1 MIRLLPRTSDGVAEP
16 RLQSLDPGRASERLP
31 PAARLPCSRCQGCA
45 RQIWHIFWHIYYYF
59 FFFFFRLQQPHVLM
73 SNPCGAAQQAAAPYH
88 FAINRT
94 NWGDCLNE
102 IGPIDYDATHAHA
115 ERLFRQLLPAC
126 GLTVREGQIKLC
138 HTMLD
143 ALYNKEVALCD
154 AGVGLGKTYAYLVAC
169 LLWQSQRPRALW
181 QPVVISTAS
190 VALQEAILQEYIPF
204 LSSALLQC
212 GYLSKPIQAVL
223 RKGKERFVCDLR
235 LLERQRQMAQRG
247 ERFAR
252 RAAILRQALDC
263 LDLDKL
269 PGLSGFDRRQICVPE
284 HCPRLCPARSRCR
297 YQRYLRESNGTAVS
311 VQVCNHNYLL
321 ADAFHRKNGWRPLL
335 RDYQAAVIDEAHRLP
350 EAAEQMLTQR
360 LSVQALLQLARRL
373 EQQHLTHSAQQLRAA
388 TEVLTS
394 VCQPQEPDRVRAE
407 RQVPYQSTR
416 ERQTA
421 LAVLQSCIDELL
433 QRYPTRIPTS
443 LCHQLQDTSEMAA
456 LFAQPQEDW
465 ITYIEYGTISDEQT
479 DTEFTLCAVPLD
491 QPGYLHT
498 LLWKREKPAI
508 LTSGTLAAGHD
519 FTHVRRRLGLHGGLA
534 VQTVQVASPF
544 DYAKNCLLLFPS
556 RPAAHEV
563 DKPSGEEASHERLA
577 RQIEQLVRAAHGHTL
592 VLFTSYDQMGHVY
605 EQLESRLPVPLFKA
619 PRGGQWFVE
628 QFKRCGNAV
637 LLAGGPCWEGVD
649 FPGDIVSLLVIVRLP
664 FPVPDPVREAR
675 RVQYPDLHSYI
686 QAEIVPEMQ
695 QKLRQGFGRAIRTEA
710 DSCAVAILDPRAA
723 PGGRYHRAVLDALP
737 AGIPITTNIEDI
749 QTFLRA
755 RKSPD
760 FFLPELEND
769 SNNKDAKSQ

>member
-1 MIRLLPRTSDGVAEP
+1 MNETEP
-16 RLQSLDPGRASERLP
+16 
-31 PAARLPCSRCQGCA
+31 
-45 RQIWHIFWHIYYYF
+45 
-59 FFFFFRLQQPHVLM
+59 
-73 SNPCGAAQQAAAPYH
+73 
-88 FAINRT
+88 
-94 NWGDCLNE
+94 
-102 IGPIDYDATHAHA
+102 IGYVIAHQMV
-115 ERLFRQLLPAC
+115 ETIFRQQLPAH
-126 GLTVREGQIKLC
+126 GMAVREGQIKLC
-138 HTMLD
+138 HAMLN

-204 LSSALLQC
+204 LSSILLQY
-212 GYLSKPIQAVL
+212 GYLDTPIQAVL

-284 HCPRLCPARSRCR
+284 HCPRLCPARGRCR
-297 YQRYLRESNGTAVS
+297 YQRYLRESNDLAVS
-311 VQVCNHNYLL
+311 IQVCNHNYLL
-321 ADAFHRKNGWRPLL
+321 ADALHRQNGWRPLL

-350 EAAEQMLTQR
+350 EATEQMLTHH
-360 LSVQALLQLARRL
+360 LSARELHQLAHRL
-373 EQQHLTHSAQQLRAA
+373 EQQRLTRGAQRLRAA
-388 TEVLTS
+388 TEALAAA
-394 VCQPQEPDRVRAE
+394 CQPQEPCRARAE
-407 RQVPYQSTR
+407 RQVSYQPTQ
-416 ERQTA
+416 ERQAA
-421 LAVLQSCIDELL
+421 LTDLQSCIGELL
-433 QRYPTRIPTS
+433 RRYQERLPMS
-443 LCHQLQDTSEMAA
+443 LRHQLQATSETAA
-456 LFAQPQEDW
+456 LFTQPPEDW
-465 ITYIEYGTISDEQT
+465 IAYIKYETVSDKQT
-479 DTEFTLCAVPLD
+479 ETEFTLCAVPLD

-498 LLWKREKPAI
+498 LLWQREKPAI
-508 LTSGTLAAGHD
+508 LTSGTLAAGHN
-519 FTHVRRRLGLHGGLA
+519 FTHIQRRLGLHGGSA

-544 DYAKNCLLLFPS
+544 DYAKNCLLLFPP
-556 RPAAHEV
+556 RPSAHKV
-563 DKPSGEEASHERLA
+563 DRPIEKETHYERLA
-577 RQIEQLVRAAHGHTL
+577 RQIEQLVRTAHGHTL

-605 EQLESRLPVPLFKA
+605 EQLEGKLPVPLFKA

-628 QFKRCGNAV
+628 QFKRCDNAV

-675 RVQYPDLHSYI
+675 RQQYPDLHSYI

-710 DSCAVAILDPRAA
+710 DSCAVVILDPRAA
-723 PGGRYHRAVLDALP
+723 PGGRYHQAVLDALP
-737 AGIPITTNIEDI
+737 DGIPVTTKIEDI
-749 QTFLRA
+749 EPFLRA
-755 RKSPD
+755 HKSPD
-760 FFLPELEND
+760 YFLPN
-769 SNNKDAKSQ
+769 SNHN

>member
-1 MIRLLPRTSDGVAEP
+1 MNETEPIGYVIAHQMIET
-16 RLQSLDPGRASERLP
+16 
-31 PAARLPCSRCQGCA
+31 
-45 RQIWHIFWHIYYYF
+45 I
-59 FFFFFRLQQPHVLM
+59 
-73 SNPCGAAQQAAAPYH
+73 
-88 FAINRT
+88 
-94 NWGDCLNE
+94 
-102 IGPIDYDATHAHA
+102 
-115 ERLFRQLLPAC
+115 FRQQLPAH
-126 GLTVREGQIKLC
+126 GMAVRAEQIELC

-223 RKGKERFVCDLR
+223 RKGKERFVCDFH

-247 ERFAR
+247 DRFTR
-252 RAAILRQALDC
+252 RAAILRQAQEC

-269 PGLSGFDRRQICVPE
+269 PSLSGFDRRQICVPE

-350 EAAEQMLTQR
+350 EAAEQMLTRR
-360 LSVQALLQLARRL
+360 LSAKELHQLAHRL
-373 EQQHLTHSAQQLRAA
+373 EQQHLTRGAQQLRAA

-407 RQVPYQSTR
+407 RQVPYLPTQ
-416 ERQTA
+416 EQQAALGALQT
-421 LAVLQSCIDELL
+421 CIDELL
-433 QRYPTRIPTS
+433 RRYPTRLPLS
-443 LCHQLQDTSEMAA
+443 LHHQLQAVSATAA
-456 LFAQPQEDW
+456 LFARPQEDW
-465 ITYIEYGTISDEQT
+465 IAYIEYDAASENQT
-479 DTEFTLCAVPLD
+479 NTPFALCAVPRD
-491 QPGYLHT
+491 QPGYLRD
-498 LLWKREKPAI
+498 LLWQREKPAV
-508 LTSGTLAAGHD
+508 LTSGTLAAGDD
-519 FTHVRRRLGLHGGLA
+519 FTHIRRQLGLGGGAA

-544 DYAKNCLLLFPS
+544 NYAQNCLLVFPPW
-556 RPAAHEV
+556 PAVHQM
-563 DKPSGEEASHERLA
+563 DKLNEEATSHERLA
-577 RQIEQLVRAAHGHTL
+577 RQIEQLIRAAHGHAL

-605 EQLESRLPVPLFKA
+605 EQLEGRLPVPLFKA

-628 QFKRCGNAV
+628 QFKRCENAV
-637 LLAGGPCWEGVD
+637 LLAGGPYWEGID
-649 FPGDIVSLLVIVRLP
+649 FPGDRVSLLVIVRLP
-664 FPVPDPVREAR
+664 FPVPNPVREAR
-675 RVQYPDLHSYI
+675 RQQYPDLCSYI
-686 QAEIVPEMQ
+686 QTEIVPEMQ
-695 QKLRQGFGRAIRTEA
+695 QKLRQGFGRAIRTET

-723 PGGRYHRAVLDALP
+723 PGGRYHQAVLDALP
-737 AGIPITTNIEDI
+737 AGIPVTTEINEI

-755 RKSPD
+755 RKGPD
-760 FFLPELEND
+760 FFLPDFEND
-769 SNNKDAKSQ
+769 SKQTDSKTNTK

>member
-16 RLQSLDPGRASERLP
+16 RLQSLDPGRASERP
-31 PAARLPCSRCQGCA
+31 FASGSPAMFLMPGARAANVAYMLLLL
-45 RQIWHIFWHIYYYF
+45 FLLLF
-59 FFFFFRLQQPHVLM
+59 LFRLQQPHVLM

-88 FAINRT
+88 FAINKPC
-94 NWGDCLNE
+94 WGEECPIFQSE
-102 IGPIDYDATHAHA
+102 PIGYATAHQMV
-115 ERLFRQLLPAC
+115 ETIFRQQLPAH
-126 GLTVREGQIKLC
+126 GMAVREGQIKLC
-138 HTMLD
+138 RAMFD
-143 ALYNKEVALCD
+143 ALHNKEVALCD

-204 LSSALLQC
+204 LSSILLQY
-212 GYLSKPIQAVL
+212 GYLDIPIQAVL

-284 HCPRLCPARSRCR
+284 HCPRFCPVRGRCR
-297 YQRYLRESNGTAVS
+297 YQRYLRESNGPAVS
-311 VQVCNHNYLL
+311 IQVCNHNYLL
-321 ADAFHRKNGWRPLL
+321 ADALHRQNDWRPLL

-350 EAAEQMLTQR
+350 EAAEQMLTRR
-360 LSVQALLQLARRL
+360 LSAKELHQLAHRL
-373 EQQHLTHSAQQLRAA
+373 EQQHLTRGAQQFHAA
-388 TEVLTS
+388 TETLAA
-394 VCQPQEPDRVRAE
+394 VCQPQESDRVLAE
-407 RQVPYQSTR
+407 RQVPYKPTQ
-416 ERQTA
+416 ERQAA
-421 LAVLQSCIDELL
+421 LGALQTCIDEQLR
-433 QRYPTRIPTS
+433 RYSANMPTS
-443 LCHQLQDTSEMAA
+443 LRHQLRATSETAA
-456 LFAQPQEDW
+456 LFARPQEDW
-465 ITYIEYGTISDEQT
+465 IAYIEYDAASENQT
-479 DTEFTLCAVPLD
+479 NTPFTLCAVPRD
-491 QPGYLHT
+491 QPGYLRD
-498 LLWKREKPAI
+498 LLWQREKPAI

-519 FTHVRRRLGLHGGLA
+519 FTHVRRRLGLHDGSA

-544 DYAKNCLLLFPS
+544 DYAKNCLLVFPS
-556 RPAAHEV
+556 SHTNVGNNP
-563 DKPSGEEASHERLA
+563 HERLA
-577 RQIEQLVRAAHGHTL
+577 CQIEQLIRAAHGHAL

-605 EQLESRLPVPLFKA
+605 EQLEGRLPVPLFKA

-628 QFKRCGNAV
+628 QFKRCDNAV

-649 FPGDIVSLLVIVRLP
+649 FPGDMVSLLVIVRLP

-675 RVQYPDLHSYI
+675 RQQYPDLRSYI
-686 QAEIVPEMQ
+686 QTEIVPEMQ
-695 QKLRQGFGRAIRTEA
+695 QKLRQGFGRAIRTEN

-737 AGIPITTNIEDI
+737 AGIPVTTETNEI

-760 FFLPELEND
+760 FFLPDFEND
-769 SNNKDAKSQ
+769 PNAKQQ

>member
-16 RLQSLDPGRASERLP
+16 RLQSLDPGRASERPFASGP
-31 PAARLPCSRCQGCA
+31 PAVFPMPGVRAANLA
-45 RQIWHIFWHIYYYF
+45 YMLLLLFLLF
-59 FFFFFRLQQPHVLM
+59 FLFRLQQPHVLM

-88 FAINRT
+88 FAINKPCC
-94 NWGDCLNE
+94 GEGCPIFQSE
-102 IGPIDYDATHAHA
+102 PIGYATAHQMA
-115 ERLFRQLLPAC
+115 ENIFRQQLPAH
-126 GLTVREGQIKLC
+126 GMAVREGQIKLC
-138 HTMLD
+138 HAMLN

-204 LSSALLQC
+204 LSSALLQY
-212 GYLSKPIQAVL
+212 GYFNRPIQAVL

-284 HCPRLCPARSRCR
+284 HCPRLCPARGRCR
-297 YQRYLRESNGTAVS
+297 YQRYLRESNDLAVS
-311 VQVCNHNYLL
+311 IQVCNHNYLL
-321 ADAFHRKNGWRPLL
+321 ADALHRQNGWKPLL
-335 RDYQAAVIDEAHRLP
+335 RDYQAVVIDEAHRLP
-350 EAAEQMLTQR
+350 EAAEQMLTNQ
-360 LSVQALLQLARRL
+360 LSIKGLWQLIHRL
-373 EQQHLTHSAQQLRAA
+373 EEQHLTRGAQRLRAE
-388 TEVLTS
+388 TEALAAA
-394 VCQPQEPDRVRAE
+394 CQPQEPRRSRAE

-498 LLWKREKPAI
+498 LLWQREKPAI

-695 QKLRQGFGRAIRTEA
+695 QKLRQGFGRAIRTET
-710 DSCAVAILDPRAA
+710 DSCAAAILDPRAA
-723 PGGRYHRAVLDALP
+723 PGGRYHQAVLDALP
-737 AGIPITTNIEDI
+737 SGIPITTKTEDI

-755 RKSPD
+755 CKSPD
-760 FFLPELEND
+760 FFLSDFEND
-769 SNNKDAKSQ
+769 PNTKQQ

>member
-1 MIRLLPRTSDGVAEP
+1 
-16 RLQSLDPGRASERLP
+16 
-31 PAARLPCSRCQGCA
+31 
-45 RQIWHIFWHIYYYF
+45 
-59 FFFFFRLQQPHVLM
+59 M

-88 FAINRT
+88 FAINKPCC
-94 NWGDCLNE
+94 GEGCPIFQSE
-102 IGPIDYDATHAHA
+102 PIGYDTAHQMA
-115 ERLFRQLLPAC
+115 ENIFRQQLPAH
-126 GLTVREGQIKLC
+126 GMAVREGQIKLC

-169 LLWQSQRPRALW
+169 LLWQNQRPRASW

-204 LSSALLQC
+204 LSSILLQY
-212 GYLSKPIQAVL
+212 GYLDTPIQAVL

-252 RAAILRQALDC
+252 RAAILRQAQDC

-269 PGLSGFDRRQICVPE
+269 PGLSAFDRRQICVLE
-284 HCPRLCPARSRCR
+284 QCPRLCPARSRCR
-297 YQRYLRESNGTAVS
+297 YQRYLRESNGPDVS
-311 VQVCNHNYLL
+311 IQVCNHNYLL
-321 ADAFHRKNGWRPLL
+321 ADAFHRQNAWRPLL
-335 RDYQAAVIDEAHRLP
+335 RDYQAVVIDEAHRLP
-350 EAAEQMLTQR
+350 EAAEQMLTKQ
-360 LSVQALLQLARRL
+360 LSIKGLWQLIHRL
-373 EQQHLTHSAQQLRAA
+373 EQQHLTRNAQRFRAA
-388 TEVLTS
+388 TEALAAA
-394 VCQPQEPDRVRAE
+394 CQPQEPRRSRAE

-443 LCHQLQDTSEMAA
+443 LCHQLEDTSEMAA

-498 LLWKREKPAI
+498 LLWQREKPAI

-534 VQTVQVASPF
+534 VQTVQVTSPF

-664 FPVPDPVREAR
+664 FPVPNPVREAR
-675 RVQYPDLHSYI
+675 RQQYPELCSYI
-686 QAEIVPEMQ
+686 QTEIVPEMQ
-695 QKLRQGFGRAIRTEA
+695 QKLRQGFGRAIRTET

-723 PGGRYHRAVLDALP
+723 PGGRYHQAVLEALP
-737 AGIPITTNIEDI
+737 AGIPITTKTEDI

-755 RKSPD
+755 RKGPD
-760 FFLPELEND
+760 FFLPDFEND
-769 SNNKDAKSQ
+769 PNEKQQ

>member
-1 MIRLLPRTSDGVAEP
+1 MAEN
-16 RLQSLDPGRASERLP
+16 
-31 PAARLPCSRCQGCA
+31 
-45 RQIWHIFWHIYYYF
+45 I
-59 FFFFFRLQQPHVLM
+59 
-73 SNPCGAAQQAAAPYH
+73 
-88 FAINRT
+88 
-94 NWGDCLNE
+94 
-102 IGPIDYDATHAHA
+102 
-115 ERLFRQLLPAC
+115 FRQQLPAH
-126 GLTVREGQIKLC
+126 GMAVREGQIKLC
-138 HTMLD
+138 HAMLD

-204 LSSALLQC
+204 LSSILLQYGC
-212 GYLSKPIQAVL
+212 LGEPIQVVL

-252 RAAILRQALDC
+252 RTEILRQALNC

-297 YQRYLRESNGTAVS
+297 YQRYLRESNGPDVS
-311 VQVCNHNYLL
+311 IQVCNHNYLL

-350 EAAEQMLTQR
+350 EAAEQMLTRR
-360 LSVQALLQLARRL
+360 LSTKELHQLAHRL
-373 EQQHLTHSAQQLRAA
+373 EQQHLTRGAQQFHAA
-388 TEVLTS
+388 TETLAA
-394 VCQPQEPDRVRAE
+394 VCQPQESDRVLAE
-407 RQVPYQSTR
+407 RQVPYKPTQ
-416 ERQTA
+416 ERQAA
-421 LAVLQSCIDELL
+421 LGALQTCIDEQLR
-433 QRYPTRIPTS
+433 RYQARLPTS
-443 LCHQLQDTSEMAA
+443 LSHQLQATSETAA

-465 ITYIEYGTISDEQT
+465 ITYIEYEAASEGQVSVQ
-479 DTEFTLCAVPLD
+479 FALCAVPRN
-491 QPGYLHT
+491 QPKHLYR
-498 LLWKREKPAI
+498 LLWQREKPAI

-519 FTHVRRRLGLHGGLA
+519 FTHIRRQLGLHDGLA
-534 VQTVQVASPF
+534 IQTVQVASPF
-544 DYAKNCLLLFPS
+544 DYAKNCLLVFPS
-556 RPAAHEV
+556 SHTNAGNNP
-563 DKPSGEEASHERLA
+563 HERLA
-577 RQIEQLVRAAHGHTL
+577 CQIEQLIRAAHGHAL

-605 EQLESRLPVPLFKA
+605 EQLEGRLPVPLFKA

-628 QFKRCGNAV
+628 QFKRCENAV

-649 FPGDIVSLLVIVRLP
+649 FPGDRVSLLVIARLP

-675 RVQYPDLHSYI
+675 RQQYPDLHSYI
-686 QAEIVPEMQ
+686 RAEIVPEMQ
-695 QKLRQGFGRAIRTEA
+695 QKLRQGFGRAIRTET

-723 PGGRYHRAVLDALP
+723 PGGRYHQAVLDALP
-737 AGIPITTNIEDI
+737 AGIPVTTEINEI

-755 RKSPD
+755 RKGPD
-760 FFLPELEND
+760 FFLPDFEND
-769 SNNKDAKSQ
+769 SKQTDSKTNTK

>member
-1 MIRLLPRTSDGVAEP
+1 
-16 RLQSLDPGRASERLP
+16 
-31 PAARLPCSRCQGCA
+31 
-45 RQIWHIFWHIYYYF
+45 
-59 FFFFFRLQQPHVLM
+59 M

-88 FAINRT
+88 FAINKPCC
-94 NWGDCLNE
+94 GEGCPIFQSE
-102 IGPIDYDATHAHA
+102 PIGYDTAHQMA
-115 ERLFRQLLPAC
+115 ENIFRQQLPAH
-126 GLTVREGQIKLC
+126 GMAVREGQIKLC
-138 HTMLD
+138 HAMLG

-204 LSSALLQC
+204 LSSVLLQC

-247 ERFAR
+247 DRFAR
-252 RAAILRQALDC
+252 RAAILRQAQDC

-269 PGLSGFDRRQICVPE
+269 AGLSGFDRRRICVPE
-284 HCPRLCPARSRCR
+284 QCPRLCPARSRCR
-297 YQRYLRESNGTAVS
+297 YQRYLRESNGPNVS
-311 VQVCNHNYLL
+311 IQVCNHNYLL
-321 ADAFHRKNGWRPLL
+321 ADDFHRKNGWRPLL

-350 EAAEQMLTQR
+350 EAAEQMLTRR
-360 LSVQALLQLARRL
+360 LSAKELHQLAHRL
-373 EQQHLTHSAQQLRAA
+373 EQQHLTRGAQQFHAA
-388 TEVLTS
+388 TETLAA
-394 VCQPQEPDRVRAE
+394 VCQPQESDRVLAE
-407 RQVPYQSTR
+407 RQIPYKPTQ
-416 ERQTA
+416 ERQAA
-421 LAVLQSCIDELL
+421 LGALQTCIDEQLR
-433 QRYPTRIPTS
+433 RYSANMPTS
-443 LCHQLQDTSEMAA
+443 LRHQLRATSETAA
-456 LFAQPQEDW
+456 LFARPQEDW
-465 ITYIEYGTISDEQT
+465 IAYIEYDAASENQT
-479 DTEFTLCAVPLD
+479 NTPFTLCAVPRD
-491 QPGYLHT
+491 QPGYLRD
-498 LLWKREKPAI
+498 LLWQREKPAI

-628 QFKRCGNAV
+628 QFKRCDNAV

-649 FPGDIVSLLVIVRLP
+649 FPGDMVSLLVIVRLP
-664 FPVPDPVREAR
+664 FPVPNPVREAR
-675 RVQYPDLHSYI
+675 REQYPDLHSYI

-695 QKLRQGFGRAIRTEA
+695 QKLRQGFGRAIRTET
-710 DSCAVAILDPRAA
+710 DSCAAAILDPRAA
-723 PGGRYHRAVLDALP
+723 PGGRYHQAVLDALP
-737 AGIPITTNIEDI
+737 SGIPITTQTEDI

-760 FFLPELEND
+760 FFLPDFEND
-769 SNNKDAKSQ
+769 PNTKQQ

>member
-16 RLQSLDPGRASERLP
+16 RLQSLDPGRASERPFASGP
-31 PAARLPCSRCQGCA
+31 PAVFPMPGVRAANLA
-45 RQIWHIFWHIYYYF
+45 YMLLLLFLLF
-59 FFFFFRLQQPHVLM
+59 FLFRLQQPHVLM

-88 FAINRT
+88 FAINKPCC
-94 NWGDCLNE
+94 GEGCPIFQSE
-102 IGPIDYDATHAHA
+102 PIGYDTAHQMA
-115 ERLFRQLLPAC
+115 ENIFRQQLPAH
-126 GLTVREGQIKLC
+126 GMAVREGQIKLC
-138 HTMLD
+138 HAMLN

-204 LSSALLQC
+204 LSSILLQY
-212 GYLSKPIQAVL
+212 GYLDAPIQAVL

-284 HCPRLCPARSRCR
+284 HCPRLCPARGRCR
-297 YQRYLRESNGTAVS
+297 YQRYLRESNDLAVS
-311 VQVCNHNYLL
+311 IQVCNHNYLL
-321 ADAFHRKNGWRPLL
+321 ADALHRQNGWKPLL
-335 RDYQAAVIDEAHRLP
+335 RDYQAVVIDEAHRLP
-350 EAAEQMLTQR
+350 EAAEQMLTNQ
-360 LSVQALLQLARRL
+360 LSIKGLWQLIHRL
-373 EQQHLTHSAQQLRAA
+373 EEQHLTRGAQRLRAE
-388 TEVLTS
+388 TEALAAA
-394 VCQPQEPDRVRAE
+394 CQPQEPRRSRAE

-498 LLWKREKPAI
+498 LLWQREKPAI

-695 QKLRQGFGRAIRTEA
+695 QKLRQGFGRAIRTET
-710 DSCAVAILDPRAA
+710 DSCAAAILDPRAA
-723 PGGRYHRAVLDALP
+723 PGGRYHQAVLDALP
-737 AGIPITTNIEDI
+737 SGIPITTKTEDI

-755 RKSPD
+755 CKSPD
-760 FFLPELEND
+760 FFLSDFEND
-769 SNNKDAKSQ
+769 PNTKQQ

>member
-1 MIRLLPRTSDGVAEP
+1 MVETI
-16 RLQSLDPGRASERLP
+16 
-31 PAARLPCSRCQGCA
+31 
-45 RQIWHIFWHIYYYF
+45 
-59 FFFFFRLQQPHVLM
+59 
-73 SNPCGAAQQAAAPYH
+73 
-88 FAINRT
+88 
-94 NWGDCLNE
+94 
-102 IGPIDYDATHAHA
+102 
-115 ERLFRQLLPAC
+115 FRQQLPAH
-126 GLTVREGQIKLC
+126 GMAVREGQIKLC
-138 HTMLD
+138 RAMLD
-143 ALYNKEVALCD
+143 ALHNKEVALCD

-204 LSSALLQC
+204 LSSILLQY
-212 GYLSKPIQAVL
+212 GYFDTPIQAVL

-284 HCPRLCPARSRCR
+284 HCPRLCPARGRCR
-297 YQRYLRESNGTAVS
+297 YQRYLRESNDLAVS
-311 VQVCNHNYLL
+311 IQVCNHNYLL
-321 ADAFHRKNGWRPLL
+321 ADALHRQNGWKPLL
-335 RDYQAAVIDEAHRLP
+335 RDYQAVVIDEAHRLP

-407 RQVPYQSTR
+407 RQVPYLPTQ
-416 ERQTA
+416 ERQAA
-421 LAVLQSCIDELL
+421 LATLQSCIDELL
-433 QRYPTRIPTS
+433 RRYQARLPLS
-443 LCHQLQDTSEMAA
+443 LRHQLQATSETAA
-456 LFAQPQEDW
+456 LFARPQEDW
-465 ITYIEYGTISDEQT
+465 IAYIEYDAASENQT
-479 DTEFTLCAVPLD
+479 NTPFTLCAVPCD
-491 QPGYLHT
+491 QPGYLRD
-498 LLWKREKPAI
+498 LLWQREKPAI

-519 FTHVRRRLGLHGGLA
+519 FTHVRRRLGLHDGSA

-544 DYAKNCLLLFPS
+544 DYAKNCLLVFPS
-556 RPAAHEV
+556 SHTNA
-563 DKPSGEEASHERLA
+563 GNNLHERLA
-577 RQIEQLVRAAHGHTL
+577 RQIEQLIRTAHGHAL

-605 EQLESRLPVPLFKA
+605 EQLEGRLPVPLFQA
-619 PRGGQWFVE
+619 PRGGQRFVE
-628 QFKRCGNAV
+628 QFKRCPNAV

-649 FPGDIVSLLVIVRLP
+649 FPGDGVSLLVIVRLP

-675 RVQYPDLHSYI
+675 RQQYPDLHSYI

-695 QKLRQGFGRAIRTEA
+695 QKLRQGFGRAIRTET

-737 AGIPITTNIEDI
+737 SGIPVTTNIEDI

-760 FFLPELEND
+760 FFLPEFEND
-769 SNNKDAKSQ
+769 SK

>member
-16 RLQSLDPGRASERLP
+16 RLQSLDPGRASERPFASGP
-31 PAARLPCSRCQGCA
+31 PAMFLMPGARAANVAYMLLLL
-45 RQIWHIFWHIYYYF
+45 FLLF
-59 FFFFFRLQQPHVLM
+59 FLFRLQQPHVLM

-88 FAINRT
+88 FAINKPCC
-94 NWGDCLNE
+94 GEGCPIFQSE
-102 IGPIDYDATHAHA
+102 PIGYDTAHQMA
-115 ERLFRQLLPAC
+115 ENIFRQQLPAH
-126 GLTVREGQIKLC
+126 GMAVREGQIKLC
-138 HTMLD
+138 HAMLN

-204 LSSALLQC
+204 LSSILLQY
-212 GYLSKPIQAVL
+212 GYLDAPIQAVL

-284 HCPRLCPARSRCR
+284 HCPRLCPARGRCR
-297 YQRYLRESNGTAVS
+297 YQRYLRESNDLAVS
-311 VQVCNHNYLL
+311 IQVCNHNYLL
-321 ADAFHRKNGWRPLL
+321 ADALHRQNGWKPLL
-335 RDYQAAVIDEAHRLP
+335 RDYQAVVIDEAHRLP
-350 EAAEQMLTQR
+350 EAAEQMLTNQ
-360 LSVQALLQLARRL
+360 LSIKGLWQLIHRL
-373 EQQHLTHSAQQLRAA
+373 EEQHLTRGAQRLRAE
-388 TEVLTS
+388 TEALAAA
-394 VCQPQEPDRVRAE
+394 CQPQEPRRSRAE

-498 LLWKREKPAI
+498 LLWQREKPAI

-695 QKLRQGFGRAIRTEA
+695 QKLRQGFGRAIRTET
-710 DSCAVAILDPRAA
+710 DSCAAAILDPRAA
-723 PGGRYHRAVLDALP
+723 PGGRYHQAVLDALP
-737 AGIPITTNIEDI
+737 SGIPITTKTEDI

-755 RKSPD
+755 CKSPD
-760 FFLPELEND
+760 FFLSDFEND
-769 SNNKDAKSQ
+769 PNTKQQ

>member
-1 MIRLLPRTSDGVAEP
+1 
-16 RLQSLDPGRASERLP
+16 
-31 PAARLPCSRCQGCA
+31 
-45 RQIWHIFWHIYYYF
+45 
-59 FFFFFRLQQPHVLM
+59 M

-88 FAINRT
+88 FAINKPCY
-94 NWGDCLNE
+94 GEGCLIFQSE
-102 IGPIDYDATHAHA
+102 PIGYDTAHQMV
-115 ERLFRQLLPAC
+115 ETIFRQQLPAR
-126 GLTVREGQIKLC
+126 GMAVRAEQIELC

-204 LSSALLQC
+204 LSSVLLQC
-212 GYLSKPIQAVL
+212 GYLNKSIQAVL

-252 RAAILRQALDC
+252 RAAILRQAQDC

-269 PGLSGFDRRQICVPE
+269 SVLSGFDRRQICVPE
-284 HCPRLCPARSRCR
+284 QCPRLCPTRSRCR
-297 YQRYLRESNGTAVS
+297 YQRYLRESNGPDVS
-311 VQVCNHNYLL
+311 IQVCNHNYLL
-321 ADAFHRKNGWRPLL
+321 ADALHRQNGWRPLL
-335 RDYQAAVIDEAHRLP
+335 RDYQAVVIDEAHRLL
-350 EAAEQMLTQR
+350 EAAEQMLTHR
-360 LSVQALLQLARRL
+360 LSARELHQLAHRL
-373 EQQHLTHSAQQLRAA
+373 EQQHLTCSAQQLRAA

-407 RQVPYQSTR
+407 RQVPYKPTQ
-416 ERQTA
+416 EQQAALGALQT
-421 LAVLQSCIDELL
+421 CIDELL
-433 QRYPTRIPTS
+433 RRYPTRLPLS
-443 LCHQLQDTSEMAA
+443 LHHQLQAVSATAA
-456 LFAQPQEDW
+456 LFARPQEFW
-465 ITYIEYGTISDEQT
+465 ITYIEYNAASEGQT
-479 DTEFTLCAVPLD
+479 NTPFALCAVPRD
-491 QPGYLHT
+491 QPGYLHS
-498 LLWKREKPAI
+498 LLWQREKPAV

-695 QKLRQGFGRAIRTEA
+695 QKLRQGFGRAIRTET
-710 DSCAVAILDPRAA
+710 DSCAVAILDPRAS
-723 PGGRYHRAVLDALP
+723 PGGRYHQAVLDALP
-737 AGIPITTNIEDI
+737 SGIPVTTEINEI

-755 RKSPD
+755 HKGPDYFLPD
-760 FFLPELEND
+760 FEND
-769 SNNKDAKSQ
+769 SIQTDSKANTK